1 IARTSGQQSVLDTAR
16 ILKPLAYSSSTHKK
30 WIEPQ
35 ASKAQKNHT
44 SQGKGSF
51 TEIEA

>member
-1 IARTSGQQSVLDTAR
+1 MARTSGQQPVLDTAR
-16 ILKPLAYSSSTHKK
+16 TLKPSVYSSSTHKK

-44 SQGKGSF
+44 SQGKKPL
-51 TEIEA
+51 TKLEA